1 VTNDALLSL
10 DNRKSVAGL
19 SHARR
24 GKGVKVVAVSERP
37 RGGGLPCESHQGP
50 RSSRVLDR

>member
-37 RGGGLPCESHQGP
+37 RGGGITM
-50 RSSRVLDR
+50 